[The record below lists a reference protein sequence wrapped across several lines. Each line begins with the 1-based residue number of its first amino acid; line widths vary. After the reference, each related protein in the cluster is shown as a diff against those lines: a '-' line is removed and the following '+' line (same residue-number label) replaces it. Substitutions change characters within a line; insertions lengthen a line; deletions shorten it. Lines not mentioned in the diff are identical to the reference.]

1 MARWRDVARRAK
13 RTVRHLQHRRR
24 EVSARTTTSRS
35 EWEREAQEGEFRFHK
50 RDRWR
55 QTDAF
60 MAQTDRLFRHFGFA
74 PADYAGKTVVDVGA
88 GSMLRT
94 KFFTDARL
102 IVVEPLADRF
112 LAEIKTSDLR
122 DAAAVYSR
130 PAEQLIESLVGTA
143 DLVISINVLDHC
155 FDFPQIV
162 KNIREYLKP
171 DGVAFLSFDM
181 HAEADEMHP
190 LSLTEATC
198 SPIFADAG
206 LTIEKVT
213 TGVGEALGGPQTYG
227 HGPFTLNYWLRPTIA
242 T

>member
-1 MARWRDVARRAK
+1 MAPWRDVARRAK
-13 RTVRHLQHRRR
+13 RTVRNLQRGRRK
-24 EVSARTTTSRS
+24 VSARTTTSRS

-55 QTDAF
+55 QTGDF
-60 MAQTDRLFRHFGFA
+60 IAQTDRLFRHFGFA
-74 PADYAGKTVVDVGA
+74 PTDYAGKTVIDVGA

-122 DAAAVYSR
+122 DAEEVHSR
-130 PAEQLIESLVGTA
+130 PAEQLIETLVGTA

-162 KNIREYLKP
+162 KNIRQYLKP

-190 LSLTEATC
+190 LSLTEETC

-206 LTIEKVT
+206 LTIEKLT
-213 TGVGEALGGPQTYG
+213 TGVGQALGGAQTYG
-227 HGPFTLNYWLRPTIA
+227 HGPFTLNYWLRPT
-242 T
+242 TVT